1 MLPFLLIALL
11 AMPIVEIAL
20 LLQGAVVIG
29 VLPVIVLT
37 VSTAFLGGYLIKRQ
51 GLAAMQELRGDL
63 AENRPPVAAAV
74 DGASLLVAAPLLMTP
89 GFITDAVGFLLLVP
103 PVRYAL
109 ARAVLRRLQ
118 AAHERGNI
126 VIIKR

>member
-1 MLPFLLIALL
+1 MLGFFLLLLL

-29 VLPVIVLT
+29 VLPVIILT
-37 VSTAFLGGYLIKRQ
+37 VSTALLGGFLIKQQ
-51 GLAAMQELRGDL
+51 GLSVMRELQGDL
-63 AENRPPVAAAV
+63 AENRPPVAAVV

-89 GFITDAVGFLLLVP
+89 GFITDGIGFLLLVP

-109 ARAVLRRLQ
+109 ARIALRRIQ

>member
-1 MLPFLLIALL
+1 MLAVLLLLLL

-20 LLQGAVVIG
+20 LLQGAVIIG
-29 VLPVIVLT
+29 VIPVILLT
-37 VSTAFLGGYLIKRQ
+37 VSTALLGGYLIKRQ
-51 GLAAMQELRGDL
+51 GLTAMQELRGDL
-63 AENRPPVAAAV
+63 SENRPPVAAVV

-89 GFITDAVGFLLLVP
+89 GFLTDVVGFALLVP
-103 PVRYAL
+103 PIRYAL
-109 ARAVLRRLQ
+109 ARSVLRRLQ